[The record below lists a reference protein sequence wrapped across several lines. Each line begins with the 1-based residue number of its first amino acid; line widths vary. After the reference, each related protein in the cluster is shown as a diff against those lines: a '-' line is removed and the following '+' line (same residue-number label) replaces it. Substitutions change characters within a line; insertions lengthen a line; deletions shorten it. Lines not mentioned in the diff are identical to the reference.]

1 MCSAS
6 IIFRKKMHIT
16 KNIKTVSRLSARH
29 EKQEWLLVE
38 VYKHVE
44 WNKETNK
51 AIKLC
56 ALCDRYENI
65 LFYFISYT
73 PDISSLITRCS
84 QAAVFKLLE
93 FGKKCIIYC
102 QFPSGETDLKTLKQ
116 HNSQIFE
123 MKFFCQ
129 IIQ

>member
-16 KNIKTVSRLSARH
+16 KNIKTVSHLSARH

-65 LFYFISYT
+65 LFYFISYSARHIKFNN
-73 PDISSLITRCS
+73 PL
-84 QAAVFKLLE
+84 Q
-93 FGKKCIIYC
+93 
-102 QFPSGETDLKTLKQ
+102 PSCRFQVVG
-116 HNSQIFE
+116 IW
-123 MKFFCQ
+123 
-129 IIQ
+129 